1 MENTGVT
8 VQIIDDYLILEN
20 LTSAMEGAVLNTLP
34 DSFTSSAHASGNQAV
49 YVPWTYHN
57 AAWLTAV
64 NLPAVSPIMRD
75 YHFPCPPTWKV
86 MEHQLRI
93 GEFASRNR
101 RGYVLA
107 GMGSGKTA
115 SLLWTTDYLMSLGE
129 IKKVLIIC
137 PVAVVYDAWMP
148 TVPQLFLSNR
158 SISNLHKKKDAYK
171 DDTDYHVINID
182 KMDIMI
188 DQLLTV
194 GYDAVIIDESTKIK
208 NMQAKRTKAV
218 KRLVSTTKFSWQ
230 LTGRPCPQ
238 GPLDAHGQIAVFNR
252 YSFSRAWWE
261 DATMIDY
268 GNYRKV
274 PRAGWQDLVHQY
286 MQPAI
291 RVETRDCIDLPPV
304 TYIRQ
309 FIPLTATQD
318 MAIKALKRDRAVFL
332 ADKEIT
338 SVHAGA
344 LLQKIGQIAAGAVY
358 DDEGN
363 VIEVRAT
370 KRLEAVEE
378 LIEQSVAKTIV
389 YVPFKNT
396 AAMVKEFLVDKGY
409 AVGVITSDT
418 RHRQPLFDQFQGR
431 DATTTLD
438 VLVAVPD
445 AVAHGVTLTEASTVI
460 WYGPPRS
467 NEIYQQANARAD
479 RKGQVNK
486 VNVVELWGHPRERDI
501 FDMSRLREE
510 DQDIFMELY
519 RRVKSE
525 IETEFFGE

>member
-1 MENTGVT
+1 MENAGVT
-8 VQIIDDYLILEN
+8 LHIIDDFLTLEN
-20 LTSAMEGAVLNTLP
+20 LSPPMESAVLNTLP
-34 DSFTSSAHASGNQAV
+34 DSFCAQSPETSNAAV
-49 YVPWTYHN
+49 FVPWTYHN

-64 NLPAVSPIMRD
+64 NLPAVSPILRD
-75 YHFPCPPTWKV
+75 YPFPCPPSWKV

-101 RGYVLA
+101 RSYVLA

-137 PVAVVYDAWMP
+137 PVAVVYDAWIP
-148 TVPQLFLSNR
+148 TVPQLFLSRR
-158 SISNLHKKKDAYK
+158 SISNLHKKKTAFTE
-171 DDTDYHVINID
+171 DTDYHVINID
-182 KMDIMI
+182 KMDLMI
-188 DQLLTV
+188 DDLMTV

-218 KRLVSTTKFSWQ
+218 KRLVSTVKFAWQ

-238 GPLDAHGQIAVFNR
+238 GPLDAHGQITVFNR
-252 YSFSRAWWE
+252 YSFSKAWWE
-261 DATMIDY
+261 DATMVDY

-304 TYIRQ
+304 TYLRK
-309 FIPLTATQD
+309 FVPLTAPQE
-318 MAIKALKRDRAVFL
+318 MAIKALKRDRAIFL

-338 SVHAGA
+338 SAHAGA
-344 LLQKIGQIAAGAVY
+344 MLQKLGQIAAGAVY

-370 KRLEAVEE
+370 KRLEAVLE
-378 LIEQSVAKTIV
+378 LVEQSVAKTII

-396 AAMVKEFLVDKGY
+396 ADMVSEFLVGKGY
-409 AVGVITSDT
+409 KVGVITSDT

-431 DATTTLD
+431 DPRHVLD

-486 VNVVELWGHPRERDI
+486 VNVIELWGHPRERDV
-501 FDMSRLREE
+501 FDMARLREE
-510 DQDIFMELY
+510 DQDKFMELY